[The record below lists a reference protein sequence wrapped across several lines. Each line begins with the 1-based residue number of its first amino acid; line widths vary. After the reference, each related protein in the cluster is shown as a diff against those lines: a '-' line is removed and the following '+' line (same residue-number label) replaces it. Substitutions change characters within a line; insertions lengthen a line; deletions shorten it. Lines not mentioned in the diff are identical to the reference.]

1 MADGLLRLKHAAGPL
16 GTIVTC
22 VLVVWGLGADLSVPA
37 YMWDRPRWLH
47 KICSHYSS
55 CRLSQVESALISCN
69 ASLTQRAKQHFYCIP
84 CLTATGLRVERLSEE
99 AINLITPWEKKL
111 PRITHFIDLICM
123 HFSYVMLLVFM
134 LFFGLSGGKRLD
146 PRYTKLPYRKKIFI
160 GI

>member
-84 CLTATGLRVERLSEE
+84 CLTATGLQAKLLSEE
-99 AINLITPWEKKL
+99 AINLSTPW
-111 PRITHFIDLICM
+111 
-123 HFSYVMLLVFM
+123 
-134 LFFGLSGGKRLD
+134 
-146 PRYTKLPYRKKIFI
+146 KKITQNVSGNSFYRCDMFAFFQYYAD
-160 GI
+160 GLHVNFSVSLVVSV

>member
-55 CRLSQVESALISCN
+55 CRLSQVQSASSHVTLRWLNERSSSSIVSHAWLLRGYKRNYCQKKRADIGTFWTTLQEEN
-69 ASLTQRAKQHFYCIP
+69 FHWNLNFAFSLMANSLNLNSAYYYTFRNLSMKASMI
-84 CLTATGLRVERLSEE
+84 E
-99 AINLITPWEKKL
+99 I
-111 PRITHFIDLICM
+111 
-123 HFSYVMLLVFM
+123 
-134 LFFGLSGGKRLD
+134 
-146 PRYTKLPYRKKIFI
+146 
-160 GI
+160 